1 MIKALRH
8 VGLVVNDLNSS
19 LNFWRDI
26 MGFKVIRQLEEKGK
40 NIDKVLGLKNV
51 DVTTI
56 KLSAPDGNVLEL
68 LRFNSHRSS
77 SNWSGSP
84 YSTGLTHI
92 ALTVQDMERTCQRL
106 KKAGVTFPA
115 EPQLSADGN
124 VKVIYATGPEGVL
137 IELVEVV
144 S

>member
-8 VGLVVNDLNSS
+8 VGLVVNDLNSA

-26 MGFKVIRQLEEKGK
+26 MGFKVIRRLEEKGEI
-40 NIDKVLGLKNV
+40 IDKILGLKNV

-68 LRFNSHRSS
+68 LRFNSHRSR